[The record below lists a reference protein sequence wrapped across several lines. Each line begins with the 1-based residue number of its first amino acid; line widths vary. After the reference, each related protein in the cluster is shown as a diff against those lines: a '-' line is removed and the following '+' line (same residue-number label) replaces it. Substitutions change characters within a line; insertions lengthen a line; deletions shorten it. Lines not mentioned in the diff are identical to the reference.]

1 MVRANIFEST
11 NDDDSFDLDGDD
23 GLELTSHPHQMDT
36 DTEVRIAKEQSS
48 VFELLRRE
56 SRGDLVLAPDFQRK
70 DVWDK
75 RKQSELIESILMGI
89 PIPLIYLFEDENG
102 IRQIIDGKQ
111 RVSAL
116 KKYLEDGFELSELT
130 MFPHL
135 RGLRFTEIP
144 KLLQAKLEDFQ
155 LHSYVIQPP
164 TPEYVKFNI
173 FERVNRAGM
182 NLNKQEMRHA
192 LYQGKATEL
201 IKVLAESPEFLN
213 STGGGVRPERMRDR
227 YLVLRFVA
235 FYLYMNKKMP
245 MVEYRSDIDVFLA
258 STMRFINVKASDS
271 LIEQISLACIK
282 GMRNAYILAKDT
294 AYRFESK
301 KGLKRRPVNMGLFEM
316 MVYALSYIDTENMN
330 LFDNHQIMINEY
342 KRNLEDAGVF
352 SSSIDT
358 IDYVDIRFDLALE
371 LTRAIK
377 SAYIY

>member
-1 MVRANIFEST
+1 MVSDYIYDTA
-11 NDDDSFDLDGDD
+11 NDDDSFSLDGYD
-23 GLELTSHPHQMDT
+23 GLELTSHPHRMGA
-36 DTEVRIAKEQSS
+36 DTEIRIAKEQSS

-56 SRGDLVLAPDFQRK
+56 NRGSLILAPDFQRK

-75 RKQSELIESILMGI
+75 KKQSELIESILMGI

-102 IRQIIDGKQ
+102 VRQIIDGKQ

-116 KKYLEDGFELSELT
+116 KKYLSNGFELTDLT

-135 RGLRFTEIP
+135 KGLRFSDIP
-144 KLLQAKLEDFQ
+144 KLLQAKLEDYQ

-201 IKVLAESPEFLN
+201 IKNLAESSEFLE
-213 STGGGVRPERMRDR
+213 STGSGVRPDRMRDR

-235 FYLYMNKKMP
+235 FYLFMNKKMP
-245 MVEYRSDIDVFLA
+245 MIEYRSDIDLFLA
-258 STMRFINVKASDS
+258 STMRFINVKATED
-271 LIEQISLACIK
+271 LIESITAACIN
-282 GMRNAYILAKDT
+282 GMRNAYLLAGDS

-301 KGLKRRPVNMGLFEM
+301 NGDKRRPVNMGLFEM
-316 MVYALSYIDTENMN
+316 MVYALSYIDIEMLNPQADYS
-330 LFDNHQIMINEY
+330 LIINEY
-342 KRNLEDAGVF
+342 KRNLEEVGVF

-358 IDYVDIRFDLALE
+358 IDYVNIRFELALE
-371 LTRAIK
+371 ITRALK
-377 SAYIY
+377 NAYTY

>member
-1 MVRANIFEST
+1 MARHYFYNTA
-11 NDDDSFDLDGDD
+11 NDDESFDLDGDD

-56 SRGDLVLAPDFQRK
+56 SRGNLVLAPDFQRK

-75 RKQSELIESILMGI
+75 KKQSELIESILMGI

-116 KKYLEDGFELSELT
+116 KKYLSDGFPLSELT

-135 RGLRFTEIP
+135 KGLKFSEIP

-164 TPEYVKFNI
+164 TPEFVKFNI

-201 IKVLAESPEFLN
+201 IKELAESDAFIL
-213 STGGGVRPERMRDR
+213 STGGGIRTERMRDR
-227 YLVLRFVA
+227 YLVLRFIA
-235 FYLYMNKKMP
+235 FYLFMNDEMP
-245 MVEYRSDIDVFLA
+245 MVEYRSDIDIFLA
-258 STMRFINVKASDS
+258 STMRYINVKASDS
-271 LIEQISLACIK
+271 LIENVKKACLD
-282 GMRNAYILAKDT
+282 GMWNAYNLVGDSAF
-294 AYRFESK
+294 RFEPKS
-301 KGLKRRPVNMGLFEM
+301 GLKRRPVNMGLFEM
-316 MVYALSYIDTENMN
+316 LVYALSYIDANRLTS
-330 LFDNHQIMINEY
+330 DYDYVKIINEY
-342 KRNLEDAGVF
+342 KNNLEAVGIF
-352 SSSIDT
+352 SGSIDT
-358 IDYVDIRFDLALE
+358 IDYVNIRFELALE
-371 LTRAIK
+371 ITRGLK
-377 SAYIY
+377 NAYKY